1 MYICCIY
8 LYKSPVICFL
18 VVMVN
23 SLGKNACVIDTQFKR
38 GKESWQL
45 VSDNTACAFDVSIEV
60 TTPDMDDPVSNPPG
74 HT

>member
-1 MYICCIY
+1 
-8 LYKSPVICFL
+8 
-18 VVMVN
+18 MVN